1 MLFRSTSLPI
11 SMTNCKLQKSQ
22 RRSPSTGDISPPFS
36 IGKPEYSCIPTLCP
50 RRYRRRHSLSL
61 HLICPTLRSQAI
73 SVFPRRAILS
83 NVSAMRPDTRQGN
96 TVSCFIIP
104 ARYKITIA
112 LPAAKLCPTDAKKH
126 RAKPISKLYTVLF
139 FGIILCAMRILSF
152 HGVSSRKMRRDRKRS
167 CRERV

>member
-1 MLFRSTSLPI
+1 MLFRS
-11 SMTNCKLQKSQ
+11 
-22 RRSPSTGDISPPFS
+22 
-36 IGKPEYSCIPTLCP
+36 
-50 RRYRRRHSLSL
+50 

-152 HGVSSRKMRRDRKRS
+152 HGVSSRKMRRGRSPQTAATLPVQPDPWETASPGTSWTPDKTQIGRAS